1 MPGRSAKLA
10 AMLSASAAGT
20 STAAAPNLLT
30 SCPPGTPANAET
42 SKPCER
48 KLSMTWSKL
57 WRRDFLGIT
66 DSLTAKIRKGLRLF
80 KSRTSGATP
89 AIGQGLGDAY
99 GKIREPSLQVNLPGL
114 PFRHITDHPRFVP
127 RFSPIAS
134 DL

>member
-30 SCPPGTPANAET
+30 SCPPRTPANAET

-48 KLSMTWSKL
+48 TLSMTWSKL

-66 DSLTAKIRKGLRLF
+66 DPLTAKMRKACAYSNLAHRERRLQ
-80 KSRTSGATP
+80 SNGV
-89 AIGQGLGDAY
+89 Y
-99 GKIREPSLQVNLPGL
+99 GKIRKPSLQENLPGL
-114 PFRHITDHPRFVP
+114 VF
-127 RFSPIAS
+127 
-134 DL
+134 